1 MTTSAGVSRFLAFD
15 GSDWAQPHRDGR
27 HPDHLRSFVVSAIK
41 STMRTEPMGMRR
53 GKMRPRMGR
62 SS

>member
-1 MTTSAGVSRFLAFD
+1 MTTSADVRRFLALD
-15 GSDWAQPHRDGR
+15 RSGWVKRHRNGW
-27 HPDHLRSFVVSAIK
+27 HPYHLRSFVVSAIK

-53 GKMRPRMGR
+53 GMMRPRMGR